1 MKKSFYII
9 FLITISFLFVA
20 TTSCK
25 KEETDSL
32 LIGDDT
38 TFSAAKIHY
47 QVSCGSCHGSNLEE
61 FMNREWLLG
70 NSREDIFNNTK
81 NGIEELGMPSF
92 GNLYSDKE
100 LMNIADYIIYENSK
114 DENKEKPYREIPDN
128 NLLSSQKFNIKK
140 VVEGFSIG
148 WGMAFLPNGDLLI
161 TERSGKLLIYSNG
174 KLEEI
179 NGSPQVYA
187 RGQGGLL
194 DIILHPDYENNGWI
208 YISYSHPHES
218 GANTAILRAKLSGKN
233 LIQKEII
240 YKAEPGTTAGVHFGS
255 RMAFDRD
262 GYLYFSVGDRGS
274 MNDAQDISKH
284 NGKIHRIKDDGTIPE
299 DNPFVNTPNAIK
311 SIFAYGNRN
320 PQGLIMHPETGEIW
334 STEHGPKGGDELN
347 IIRKGKNYG
356 WPVIS
361 FGINYDG
368 SILTPFTEKEGMEQP
383 LYFWTPSIAPS
394 GMAYITSDKYSGWK
408 GNILSGSLSFQYLER
423 TILEGEKVI
432 GREKLLEDIGR
443 VRNVIQG
450 PDGYIYVSV
459 ESPGV
464 ILKLVPVEE

>member
-9 FLITISFLFVA
+9 FLITISFIFVA

-25 KEETDSL
+25 KEETNSL

-47 QVSCGSCHGSNLEE
+47 QVSCASCHGSNLEE

-70 NSREDIFNNTK
+70 SSSDDIFKNTK

-92 GNLYSDKE
+92 AELYSDEE
-100 LMNIADYIIYENSK
+100 LKKISDFILYEISK
-114 DENKEKPYREIPDN
+114 DENKEKEYREIPDN

-148 WGMAFLPNGDLLI
+148 WGMVFLPSGDLLI
-161 TERSGKLLIYSNG
+161 TERSGKLLIFSNG
-174 KLEEI
+174 KLDEI
-179 NGSPQVYA
+179 NGVPQVYA

-194 DIILHPDYENNGWI
+194 DIILHPDYEKNGWI
-208 YISYSHPHES
+208 YISYSHPFES
-218 GANTAILRAKLSGKN
+218 GGNTAILRAKLNGKN
-233 LIQKEII
+233 LIEKEII
-240 YKAEPGTTAGVHFGS
+240 YKAEPGTTAGVHYGS
-255 RMAFDRD
+255 RMAFDRE
-262 GYLYFSVGDRGS
+262 GYLYFSVGDRGK
-274 MNDAQDISKH
+274 MNDAQDITKH

-299 DNPFVNTPNAIK
+299 DNPFVNSPGAIK

-320 PQGLIMHPETGEIW
+320 PQGLIMHPITGEIW
-334 STEHGPKGGDELN
+334 STEHGPKGGDEIN
-347 IIRKGKNYG
+347 IIQKGKNYG
-356 WPVIS
+356 WPEIS

-368 SILTPFTEKEGMEQP
+368 SILTPYSEKEGMQQP
-383 LYFWTPSIAPS
+383 IFYWTPSIAPC
-394 GMAYITSDKYSGWK
+394 GMTYVTSEKYPGWK
-408 GNILSGSLSFQYLER
+408 GNILSGSLSFRYLER
-423 TILEGEKVI
+423 TILDGEKVI

-450 PDGYIYVSV
+450 PDGYIYISV
-459 ESPGV
+459 ENPGV
-464 ILKLVPVEE
+464 IYKLVPEDE